1 MEGDGNMLVIPAID
15 LKDGQV
21 VRLYQGDYEQKKIYS
36 YQPEEVAKEF
46 ENLGAKYIH
55 IVDLDGAKIGKNM
68 NLEAI
73 KRIRQNVNIP
83 IELGGGIRD
92 KGTVELYLEKLKI
105 DRVILGT
112 VALNNPE
119 FLKEMLQKYG
129 PEKIVVGVD
138 IKEGKISTSGWLD
151 TSKVYYL
158 DFIQELEQI
167 GVKYIIVTDI
177 SKDGT
182 LQGPNYEIYQ
192 TIKEN
197 SNIQF
202 VVSGGVKDLQD
213 IRKVSRLDYY
223 GCIVGKAYYE
233 GKMDLKK
240 AIEEGEK

>member
-119 FLKEMLQKYG
+119 FFIEQDELIGQIYTILSATKNFNLRK
-129 PEKIVVGVD
+129 
-138 IKEGKISTSGWLD
+138 
-151 TSKVYYL
+151 KVL
-158 DFIQELEQI
+158 
-167 GVKYIIVTDI
+167 
-177 SKDGT
+177 
-182 LQGPNYEIYQ
+182 N
-192 TIKEN
+192 N
-197 SNIQF
+197 
-202 VVSGGVKDLQD
+202 
-213 IRKVSRLDYY
+213 DY
-223 GCIVGKAYYE
+223 
-233 GKMDLKK
+233 
-240 AIEEGEK
+240 